1 MNWDNY
7 GNIFALVKIKLMRTF
22 CSFEDKAIRF
32 KKFYEISWRIIQAET
47 KLIEYSKVLESSGI
61 LSPLSFNSSI
71 YNSMASL
78 AIAMASSI
86 SSPWVMHPGK
96 AGTVTVNPPS
106 SAYCKW
112 ILYVYMIILK
122 IFVYLIYSFTN
133 IRVFRI
139 YFQIPDIQA
148 SYNKIISP

>member
-1 MNWDNY
+1 MNRDNN
-7 GNIFALVKIKLMRTF
+7 GNFFALVKIKLMRTF
-22 CSFEDKAIRF
+22 CSFEDKAICF
-32 KKFYEISWRIIQAET
+32 KNVYEIAWRIIQAET
-47 KLIEYSKVLESSGI
+47 KLIEYSRVSESSGI
-61 LSPLSFNSSI
+61 FSPLSFNSSI
-71 YNSMASL
+71 YNSMASF

-106 SAYCKW
+106 SAFCKW

-122 IFVYLIYSFTN
+122 ILVHLNCSFTK

-139 YFQIPDIQA
+139 CFQLPDIQA
-148 SYNKIISP
+148 SHNKIISP